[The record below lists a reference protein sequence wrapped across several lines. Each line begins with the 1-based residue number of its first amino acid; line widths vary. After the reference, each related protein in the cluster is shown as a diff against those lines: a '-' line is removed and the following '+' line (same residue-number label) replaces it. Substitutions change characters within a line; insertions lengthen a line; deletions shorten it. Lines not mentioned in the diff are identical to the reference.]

1 VTNRGLATETLR
13 RKFPNA
19 SERVFGGEIP
29 RASEPRTEPTRGEDA
44 TPLYNLGLSY
54 ELGIGGQQRD
64 RAEAA
69 RLYRLAA
76 EGGNAD
82 ALVGLGRM
90 YEDGGGAVAK
100 DQREA
105 ARLYRLAAEKG
116 NVWAQVH
123 LGEMYESGLGV
134 EEDEREAARLYKL
147 AAEQGDPQA

>member
-1 VTNRGLATETLR
+1 
-13 RKFPNA
+13 
-19 SERVFGGEIP
+19 
-29 RASEPRTEPTRGEDA
+29 
-44 TPLYNLGLSY
+44 
-54 ELGIGGQQRD
+54 
-64 RAEAA
+64 
-69 RLYRLAA
+69 
-76 EGGNAD
+76 
-82 ALVGLGRM
+82 
-90 YEDGGGAVAK
+90 VAK